1 MTRIGGK
8 IPGLVRIG
16 LSCIYSLKS
25 SNKILTLKL
34 IKDMWLFCKENSR
47 NLGKAFGSSPVSGT
61 ILEESARDRPE
72 SRHKSD
78 PARMNDKFS
87 SRRDLSLEAW
97 HGVWEGQ

>member
-1 MTRIGGK
+1 MN
-8 IPGLVRIG
+8 
-16 LSCIYSLKS
+16 SQ
-25 SNKILTLKL
+25 KL
-34 IKDMWLFCKENSR
+34 IKSCGYFAKKVHATWEKPLS
-47 NLGKAFGSSPVSGT
+47 GPVSGT